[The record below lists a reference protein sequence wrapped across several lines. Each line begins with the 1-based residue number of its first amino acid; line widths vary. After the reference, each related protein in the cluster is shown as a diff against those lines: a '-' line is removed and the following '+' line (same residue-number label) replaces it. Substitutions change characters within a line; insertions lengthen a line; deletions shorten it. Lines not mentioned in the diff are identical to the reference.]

1 MKPGRFSR
9 RDVLKGSAALA
20 ASTVFASPL
29 RARRRRPTPL
39 TPALIEAAKKEGKLA
54 FYTAM
59 DLAFAQRLGKTFE
72 EKFPGIAVR
81 VERSGAERIFT
92 RIGQEYRATST
103 PSTWSTPPMRR
114 IALSGSATAG
124 SRRICPRRSRKHF
137 DKAYYDPDGLHV
149 TTRILVS
156 PIAYNTNLVKKEEA
170 PKSFADLL
178 DPKWAGKI
186 VKAHPAY
193 SGTIMNAT
201 FQIARDLG
209 WDYLEKLAKQRVMQV
224 QSATDTPKKISLG
237 ERAVM
242 ADGAGYLVI
251 RYSEEGQPVDI
262 VYPEEGTPLAAG
274 PSAVLK
280 AAPNPN
286 AARLFQNW
294 MHSREGQ
301 QLIVDDA
308 LPVFRPR
315 PDRGEEGRA
324 AAQGHQADERGP
336 RRRREGRRGRQEA
349 LRGDL
354 QGMTMTHAL
363 MTVIADAPEA
373 CSAPLSCA
381 RLDRQRRAPRA
392 YQFSS
397 LASAWLHDL
406 PRTRESGSMLGSP
419 AMTIALPARTA
430 ERRAVQDRSLA
441 CRSCSRSPRCCA
453 CSSSCRCPGSSIYS
467 LRSPTPHQ
475 ARASRSSTFR
485 TLFTDP
491 DFIDPLITTITV
503 AVCSACSCCAD
514 RRADGLAGRAH
525 RLADEACRSA
535 RWSPPRS

>member
-1 MKPGRFSR
+1 M
-9 RDVLKGSAALA
+9 LKGAGALA
-20 ASTVFASPL
+20 LSAHATRVLASAPPAAAV
-29 RARRRRPTPL
+29 
-39 TPALIEAAKKEGKLA
+39 TPALIEAAKKEGKAVWYTSVDLPLA
-54 FYTAM
+54 ERVA
-59 DLAFAQRLGKTFE
+59 RTFE
-72 EKFPGIAVR
+72 AKYPGVAVR
-81 VERSGAERIFT
+81 VERSGAERVFT
-92 RIGQEYRATST
+92 RIGQEYTSNIRAVDV
-103 PSTWSTPPMRR
+103 
-114 IALSGSATAG
+114 ANTADAAHCIVWTRNG
-124 SRRICPRRSRKHF
+124 WLEPYMPEDVAKHF
-137 DKAYYDPDGLHV
+137 GKDYYDPDGLHV

-251 RYSEEGQPVDI
+251 RYREEGQPVDI

-308 LPVFRPR
+308 CQYSAHSQTVEKKGVRPLKDIKLMKED
-315 PDRGEEGRA
+315 PEGVEKGAEDVKKRYA
-324 AAQGHQADERGP
+324 AIFK
-336 RRRREGRRGRQEA
+336 
-349 LRGDL
+349 
-354 QGMTMTHAL
+354 
-363 MTVIADAPEA
+363 V
-373 CSAPLSCA
+373 
-381 RLDRQRRAPRA
+381 
-392 YQFSS
+392 
-397 LASAWLHDL
+397 
-406 PRTRESGSMLGSP
+406 
-419 AMTIALPARTA
+419 
-430 ERRAVQDRSLA
+430 
-441 CRSCSRSPRCCA
+441 
-453 CSSSCRCPGSSIYS
+453 
-467 LRSPTPHQ
+467 
-475 ARASRSSTFR
+475 
-485 TLFTDP
+485 
-491 DFIDPLITTITV
+491 
-503 AVCSACSCCAD
+503 
-514 RRADGLAGRAH
+514 
-525 RLADEACRSA
+525 
-535 RWSPPRS
+535 

>member
-1 MKPGRFSR
+1 MPREKLTR
-9 RDVLKGSAALA
+9 RDVLKSSAAA
-20 ASTVFASPL
+20 ALTVYAGPL
-29 RARRRRPTPL
+29 RAAAPPAEAITPV
-39 TPALIEAAKKEGKLA
+39 LIEAAKKEGKLA

-59 DLAFAQRLGKTFE
+59 DLAFAQRLANTFE
-72 EKFPGIAVR
+72 QKFPGISVR

-92 RIGQEYRATST
+92 RIVQEYSSNIHAVDVVN
-103 PSTWSTPPMRR
+103 
-114 IALSGSATAG
+114 TADAAHCIVWK
-124 SRRICPRRSRKHF
+124 RNQWLAPYMPEEVAKHF
-137 DKAYYDPDGLHV
+137 GKDYYDPNGLHV

-178 DPKWAGKI
+178 DPKWTGKI

-251 RYSEEGQPVDI
+251 RYREEGQPVDI

-308 LPVFRPR
+308 CQYSAHAQTVEKKGVRPLKDIKLMKED
-315 PDRGEEGRA
+315 PEGVEKA
-324 AAQGHQADERGP
+324 AEDVKKRYAAIFK
-336 RRRREGRRGRQEA
+336 
-349 LRGDL
+349 
-354 QGMTMTHAL
+354 
-363 MTVIADAPEA
+363 V
-373 CSAPLSCA
+373 
-381 RLDRQRRAPRA
+381 
-392 YQFSS
+392 
-397 LASAWLHDL
+397 
-406 PRTRESGSMLGSP
+406 
-419 AMTIALPARTA
+419 
-430 ERRAVQDRSLA
+430 
-441 CRSCSRSPRCCA
+441 
-453 CSSSCRCPGSSIYS
+453 
-467 LRSPTPHQ
+467 
-475 ARASRSSTFR
+475 
-485 TLFTDP
+485 
-491 DFIDPLITTITV
+491 
-503 AVCSACSCCAD
+503 
-514 RRADGLAGRAH
+514 
-525 RLADEACRSA
+525 
-535 RWSPPRS
+535 